1 MSTNTSTG
9 RMPPS
14 GSLVCGCDGCTGT
27 LREENNEWVCG
38 DCGVVS
44 DNILHSALVSQAPIY
59 HDERYRNVPV
69 GRDWDRQ
76 PLSGQGERIQRLLQF
91 NREKDPKYHLRREFD
106 SEIKPHLLQF
116 GANEHVVQR
125 CNELHYALRTTDVKV
140 QEKHYNRSNLPPI
153 QSNLSESV
161 RNVVWAI
168 VLLTEVQ
175 RDPRTIDEKIGDQG
189 FTYPLS
195 GRNSKHL
202 QICLQ
207 ALRDWKG
214 SIGIHE
220 DCQKMQGNT
229 IRFIKKIHQR
239 MNYMFKNSSV
249 RPGARRKH
257 GNEVR
262 EKQLHSMFH
271 AMNVHHGL
279 SIGTGLV
286 EELFT
291 LLIEVEQHPSSPFN
305 YPNPSTNRASLLKS
319 CHLEIVLAVCKRLYP
334 KKKFTRPKVCKAV
347 ESCYGW
353 SPKSSNSRRLY
364 GDLAAYLV
372 REALGNVEVE
382 E

>member
-1 MSTNTSTG
+1 MSTDTSTG
-9 RMPPS
+9 RSPS
-14 GSLVCGCDGCTGT
+14 SVSLVCGFDGCTGT
-27 LREENNEWVCG
+27 LQEDNNEWVCG
-38 DCGVVS
+38 VCGVVS
-44 DNILHSALVSQAPIY
+44 NSTPYAAPVSSAAHY
-59 HDERYRNVPV
+59 HDERYRNVPIAQ
-69 GRDWDRQ
+69 DWDRQ
-76 PLSGQGERIQRLLQF
+76 QLSGQGARIQRLLRF

-106 SEIKPHLLQF
+106 REIKPHLLQF
-116 GANEHVVQR
+116 AANEHVVQR

-175 RDPRTIDEKIGDQG
+175 RDPRNIDEKIGDQG

-202 QICLQ
+202 QTCLQ
-207 ALRDWKG
+207 ALRDWKNSNG
-214 SIGIHE
+214 MDG
-220 DCQKMQGNT
+220 DCEKNQGNT
-229 IRFIKKIHQR
+229 IRFIKNIHQR
-239 MNYMFKNSSV
+239 LNYMFKNSSV

-262 EKQLHSMFH
+262 EEQLHSMFH

-279 SIGTGLV
+279 SIDTGLV

-291 LLIEVEQHPSSPFN
+291 LLVEVERHPSSPFN
-305 YPNPSTNRASLLKS
+305 YPNPSINRASLLKS

-372 REALGNVEVE
+372 RKALGNVEVDE
-382 E
+382 

>member
-9 RMPPS
+9 RIPSS

-44 DNILHSALVSQAPIY
+44 DNIPHSTHVSQAPLY

-76 PLSGQGERIQRLLQF
+76 PLSGQGERIQRLLRF
-91 NREKDPKYHLRREFD
+91 NREKDPKYHLRREFER
-106 SEIKPHLLQF
+106 EIKPHLLQF
-116 GANEHVVQR
+116 GANEHVIQN
-125 CNELHYALRTTDVKV
+125 CDELHYALRTTDVKV

-153 QSNLSESV
+153 QSNLSDSI
-161 RNVVWAI
+161 RNVVWTI
-168 VLLTEVQ
+168 VLLTEVH
-175 RDPRTIDEKIGDQG
+175 RDPRNVEEKIGDRG

-202 QICLQ
+202 QTCLQ
-207 ALRDWKG
+207 ALQDWKG
-214 SIGIHE
+214 SNGMHE
-220 DCQKMQGNT
+220 DCQKNRGNT
-229 IRFIKKIHQR
+229 IRFIKNIHQR
-239 MNYMFKNSSV
+239 LNYMFKNTSE

-262 EKQLHSMFH
+262 EEQLHSMFH

-279 SIGTGLV
+279 NIGTGLV

-291 LLIEVEQHPSSPFN
+291 LLIEVERHPSSPFN
-305 YPNPSTNRASLLKS
+305 YPNPSINRASLLKS

-334 KKKFTRPKVCKAV
+334 KKNFTRPKVCKAV

-372 REALGNVEVE
+372 RKALGDMEVDE
-382 E
+382 

>member
-1 MSTNTSTG
+1 MSTDTSSG
-9 RMPPS
+9 RSPS
-14 GSLVCGCDGCTGT
+14 SESYVCGCDGCTGT
-27 LREENNEWVCG
+27 LQEDNNEWVCG

-44 DNILHSALVSQAPIY
+44 DSTPYAAQVSPAALY
-59 HDERYRNVPV
+59 HDERHRNVPV

-76 PLSGQGERIQRLLQF
+76 PLSGRGTKIQRLLRF

-214 SIGIHE
+214 SNGMDG
-220 DCQKMQGNT
+220 DCEKNQPLT
-229 IRFIKKIHQR
+229 IRFIKRIHQR

-262 EKQLHSMFH
+262 EEQLHSMFH

-279 SIGTGLV
+279 SIDTGLV
-286 EELFT
+286 DELFT
-291 LLIEVEQHPSSPFN
+291 HLLEVDLDPSAPFTYPSPLN
-305 YPNPSTNRASLLKS
+305 NPLSRLKS
-319 CHLEIVLAVCKRLYP
+319 CHLEIVLAICKRLHP
-334 KKKFTRPKVCKAV
+334 KKKFTRPKVCEAV

-353 SPKSSNSRRLY
+353 RPKSSNSERSY

-372 REALGNVEVE
+372 RKVLGNVEVDE
-382 E
+382 